1 MIRIL
6 IMLLFIASSS
16 HDIHFSKS
24 TVDYNENSK
33 TLQVVI
39 NVFTDDLE
47 LAIERS
53 HDELDLEIGAE
64 TQHEATDSLVAD
76 YCIPR
81 IVFKRNNKEV
91 DFDFIGF
98 EYDYDICYLYL
109 ESDTLS
115 IVQFDELLLG
125 VNLFF
130 DVYDDQENVV
140 DLSTPFS
147 EENFIL
153 NRDSPD
159 WSMKTND
166 K

>member
-1 MIRIL
+1 
-6 IMLLFIASSS
+6 MLLFIASSS

-24 TVDYNENSK
+24 TVDYNEHSK
-33 TLQVVI
+33 TFQVVI

-53 HDELDLEIGAE
+53 HDTLDLEIGAE

-76 YCIPR
+76 YCMPQ
-81 IVFKRNNKEV
+81 IVFKRNKKAVGFE
-91 DFDFIGF
+91 FIGF

-115 IVQFDELLLG
+115 IAQFDEILLG

-140 DLSTPFS
+140 DLRTPLS
-147 EENFIL
+147 EDYFIL
-153 NRDSPD
+153 NRDSPVAE
-159 WSMKTND
+159 MKIND